1 MLMPDHQTAEEST
14 HTSSSS
20 FTYRKKGGTSPP
32 HPTPKESGSGTG
44 NVTPEDTGPR
54 QLPQADSLYKQTLI
68 QRRFSHLSSELQYS
82 TQTQHAALQLRFNI
96 SLRKRERRAQRQ
108 THWRAVTKLNTN
120 DAELAVMENSTQTQ
134 DFPDPSRHW
143 KQTVQTVSVLSD
155 RLKDWPALRNAK

>member
-1 MLMPDHQTAEEST
+1 MPDRQTAEEST

-68 QRRFSHLSSELQYS
+68 QRRFSHLSLGLQHS
-82 TQTQHAALQLRFNI
+82 TQTKHAALPLRLNI
-96 SLRKRERRAQRQ
+96 SLRKRERRAHGR

-120 DAELAVMENSTQTQ
+120 GAELAAMESPTQTQ
-134 DFPDPSRHW
+134 GFPDPSRHW
-143 KQTVQTVSVLSD
+143 KQTVQAVSVLAD
-155 RLKDWPALRNAK
+155 RLKDWPALRNAE